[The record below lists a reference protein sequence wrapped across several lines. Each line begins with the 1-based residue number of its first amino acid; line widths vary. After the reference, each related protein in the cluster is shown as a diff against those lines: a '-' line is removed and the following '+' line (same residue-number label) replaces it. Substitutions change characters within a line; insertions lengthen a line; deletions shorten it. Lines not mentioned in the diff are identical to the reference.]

1 MKGFM
6 KMIRIDKTRWSKLFG
21 QPRHLTL
28 LLTSFFFALSILYGY
43 MQSLPIQEGTGNL
56 QDAEK
61 TAGEKLRTYLGQVAR
76 QDTLHSILGAQGTP
90 PEVVKEVVAAARHL
104 FDLNRIKAKKDYRLG
119 FSQGGELLFLEYE
132 IDDERF
138 VRVEKSEGS
147 FNAKLGEISY
157 DTRVV
162 TFSGSIDT
170 SLYDAVVYRRES
182 PMLGMQM
189 AEIFAWDIDFNTDL
203 RKNDSFNLV
212 IEKKYRD
219 GNYVK
224 NGRILAAEL
233 MNEGRPHRAIYF
245 EDSSG
250 RGDYYTEDGKSLRKQ
265 FLKAPLRYSYISSG
279 YSLNRMHPIL
289 STIRP
294 HQAIDYAAPQ
304 GTPVVAIGDGRVEW
318 AGWKGWNGIIVKLK
332 HNGTYTSAYG
342 HLSRVAQGIT
352 EGAVVRQG
360 QVIGYVGSTG
370 MSTGPHLDFRIW
382 KNDAYVNPLTIQ
394 MPPARNI
401 SAEENT
407 AFTAIRSDMLAQ
419 LGASQGTM
427 NARQE
432 TAITRPTGRP

>member
-1 MKGFM
+1 M
-6 KMIRIDKTRWSKLFG
+6 KMIRVDKTRWSNLFG
-21 QPRHLTL
+21 RSRHLTL

-43 MQSLPIQEGTGNL
+43 MQSLPVQEGTEKQEG
-56 QDAEK
+56 AEK
-61 TAGEKLRTYLGQVAR
+61 TAAEKLRMYLGRVQR
-76 QDTLHSILGAQGTP
+76 QDTLQSILSAQGISS
-90 PEVVKEVVAAARHL
+90 EVVIEVVVAAKEL
-104 FDLNRIKAKKDYRLG
+104 FDLNKIRAKKDYRLG
-119 FSQGGELLFLEYE
+119 LSEDGELLFMEYE
-132 IDDERF
+132 IDDEKF

-162 TFSGSIDT
+162 TLSGSIDT
-170 SLYDAVVYRRES
+170 SLYDAVVGKRES

-189 AEIFAWDIDFNTDL
+189 AEIFGWDIDFNTDL

-212 IEKKYRD
+212 IEKKYRE
-219 GNYVK
+219 GNFAK

-233 MNEGRPHRAIYF
+233 INEGRPYRAIYF

-250 RGDYYTEDGKSLRKQ
+250 RGDYYTEEGKSLRKQ

-279 YSLNRMHPIL
+279 YSLKRMHPVL
-289 STIRP
+289 RTIRP
-294 HQAIDYAAPQ
+294 HQAIDYAAPK
-304 GTPVVAIGDGRVEW
+304 GTPVVSIGDGRVVW

-332 HNGTYTSAYG
+332 HNGTYASAYG
-342 HLSRVAQGIT
+342 HLSRVAQGIR

-382 KNDAYVNPLTIQ
+382 KNDQYTNPLTLR

-401 SAEENT
+401 SAEEYG
-407 AFTAIRSDMLAQ
+407 AFATVQSDMLAQ
-419 LGASQGTM
+419 LGASQGAM
-427 NARQE
+427 SARQE
-432 TAITRPTGRP
+432 TAIARPTGRP